1 MKKNIAAIIRGLESI
16 TIELDDT
23 NSPKTCKSI
32 IDSLPFSVSAY
43 LWGEEI
49 YTDESPIAQ
58 PEENAKDLVELN
70 DVAYWPNGRAICLF
84 FGPTPIGEKG
94 EIKPYSGVNVVG
106 KIINTDRSVIENFK
120 EGAKITFQKS

>member
-16 TIELDDT
+16 TIELDDS

-32 IDSLPFSVSAY
+32 LDSLPFSVNAH

>member
-1 MKKNIAAIIRGLESI
+1 MKKNIVAIIRGLDNI

-32 IDSLPFSVSAY
+32 LDSLPFSVNAH

-58 PEENAKDLVELN
+58 PEENAKELVELN
-70 DVAYWPNGRAICLF
+70 DVAYWPSGKAICLF
-84 FGPTPIGEKG
+84 FGPTPIGKKG
-94 EIKPYSGVNVVG
+94 EIKPYSPVNIIG
-106 KIINTDRSVIENFK
+106 KIISADKSVIKNFK
-120 EGAKITFQKS
+120 EGTKITFQKS

>member
-1 MKKNIAAIIRGLESI
+1 MKKNIVAIITGFENI

-23 NSPKTCKSI
+23 SSPKTCKSVL
-32 IDSLPFSVSAY
+32 DSLPFSVNVH

-58 PEENAKDLVELN
+58 PEENAKELVELN
-70 DVAYWPNGRAICLF
+70 DVAYWPNGRALCLF

-94 EIKPYSGVNVVG
+94 EIKPYSPVN
-106 KIINTDRSVIENFK
+106 II
-120 EGAKITFQKS
+120 G

>member
-32 IDSLPFSVSAY
+32 LDSLPFSVNAH

-58 PEENAKDLVELN
+58 PEENAKELVEIN

-84 FGPTPIGEKG
+84 FGPTPLGKKG

-120 EGAKITFQKS
+120 EGTKITFQKS

>member
-16 TIELDDT
+16 TIELDDI

-70 DVAYWPNGRAICLF
+70 DVAYWPNGRALCLF

-106 KIINTDRSVIENFK
+106 KIINTDMSVIENFK
-120 EGAKITFQKS
+120 EGTNITFQKS